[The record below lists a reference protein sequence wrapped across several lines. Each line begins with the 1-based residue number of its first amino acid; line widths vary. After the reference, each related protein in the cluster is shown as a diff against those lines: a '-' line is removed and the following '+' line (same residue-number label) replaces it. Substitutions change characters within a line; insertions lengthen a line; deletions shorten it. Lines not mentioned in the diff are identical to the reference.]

1 MRKGNYQKKTEIKMT
16 KKFLKAKHWQLF
28 LLQFGVPMM
37 LQLIM
42 MGSIF
47 AELGSGNKP
56 DPLFMLSY
64 MKFFPIIMLLLMGV
78 LFGWIWSVAVGLQG
92 KAPEDV
98 KMKVKKFKIF
108 FFIPIVYLLFINLFM
123 GIQINS
129 LMANGSEP
137 SGILIGGLIAVIV
150 PLHLF
155 SIFCIFYSVY
165 FVAKTFKTVELQRE
179 VKFSDF
185 VGEFF
190 MLWFYPIGIWI
201 IQPKINKMIEE

>member
-1 MRKGNYQKKTEIKMT
+1 
-16 KKFLKAKHWQLF
+16 
-28 LLQFGVPMM
+28 
-37 LQLIM
+37 
-42 MGSIF
+42 
-47 AELGSGNKP
+47 
-56 DPLFMLSY
+56 
-64 MKFFPIIMLLLMGV
+64 
-78 LFGWIWSVAVGLQG
+78 
-92 KAPEDV
+92 
-98 KMKVKKFKIF
+98 
-108 FFIPIVYLLFINLFM
+108 M

-179 VKFSDF
+179 VTFSDF